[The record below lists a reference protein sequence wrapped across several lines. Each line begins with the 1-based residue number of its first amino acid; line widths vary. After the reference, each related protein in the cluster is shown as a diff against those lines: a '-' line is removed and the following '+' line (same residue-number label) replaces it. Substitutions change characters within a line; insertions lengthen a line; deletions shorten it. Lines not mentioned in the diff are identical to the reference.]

1 MLFDTRPS
9 GWKGFLYAII
19 AAAILFFLLQ
29 MPVAADP
36 SKGENDVFP
45 SFGTGPVDVRIYA
58 SYFCPPCRALEP
70 ELEPIVK
77 QLVET
82 DTIRVTFV
90 DMPFSQAM
98 PYIRHFLYALNE
110 DDSLENAFKV
120 RHVLFDVA
128 QKYGETED
136 IRQAFENEGIPYTP
150 FDPTA
155 VFMESNRFMQE
166 DGIRATPSATIRMNG
181 ETNLYRGGRN
191 ILPAL
196 EGLKN
201 GEDNP
206 K

>member
-1 MLFDTRPS
+1 MIFNARPS
-9 GWKGFLYAII
+9 GWIGFLHAII
-19 AAAILFFLLQ
+19 AVAILIFLLQ
-29 MPVAADP
+29 MPAAADP
-36 SKGENDVFP
+36 YKGKIEVFP
-45 SFGTGPVDVRIYA
+45 SFGNGPVDVRIYA

-77 QLVET
+77 ELVET

-90 DMPFSQAM
+90 DVPFSKAM
-98 PYIRHFLYALNE
+98 PYIHHFLYALNE

-120 RHVLFDVA
+120 RHLLFDIA
-128 QKYGETED
+128 QKNGDTED
-136 IRQAFENEGIPYTP
+136 IRQAFKNEGIKFAPL
-150 FDPTA
+150 DPTP
-155 VFMESNRFMQE
+155 VFEKSNRFMQE

-201 GEDNP
+201 GEDNSQ
-206 K
+206 